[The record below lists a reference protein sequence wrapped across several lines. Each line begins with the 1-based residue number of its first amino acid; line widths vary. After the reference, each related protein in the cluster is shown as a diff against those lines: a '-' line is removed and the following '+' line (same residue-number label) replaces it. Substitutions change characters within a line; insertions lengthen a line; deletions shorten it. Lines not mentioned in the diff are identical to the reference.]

1 MAFRR
6 RRVTAVAL
14 RVLVADDDAEIRSL
28 VSYVLHQDPALLL
41 IAEAEDG
48 DAAVALARQHRPD
61 LVLMD
66 VMMPSV
72 GGLEATRR
80 IKREWPD
87 IKVLVLTNSTD
98 DLTRRAAFE
107 SGADSFL
114 DKRDIVPRLLPAI
127 KDAARA

>member
-1 MAFRR
+1 MF
-6 RRVTAVAL
+6 
-14 RVLVADDDAEIRSL
+14 DAEL
-28 VSYVLHQDPALLL
+28 VSRFEWLRH
-41 IAEAEDG
+41 INHG
-48 DAAVALARQHRPD
+48 DLATP
-61 LVLMD
+61 
-66 VMMPSV
+66 P
-72 GGLEATRR
+72 ATRR